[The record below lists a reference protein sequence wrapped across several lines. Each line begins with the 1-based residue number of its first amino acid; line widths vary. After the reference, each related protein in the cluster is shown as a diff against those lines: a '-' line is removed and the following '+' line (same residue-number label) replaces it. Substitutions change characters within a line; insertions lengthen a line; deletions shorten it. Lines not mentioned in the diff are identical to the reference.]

1 MNATDY
7 KTKLLRLLWGIFPWL
22 MVFFVLAFIF
32 IMAGLIKEESAR
44 LEESKK
50 ASLKKDIPPV
60 RVITLTLETQ
70 RLEDKINLPAVVEA
84 YEDLIVKAEVSGQV
98 VDVLADEG
106 RIVNKD
112 QVIIRLD
119 DRDYKTQLARIEANY
134 RLAKLDYDR
143 NVSLVKKQVISIAK
157 LDSLEAQ
164 LKDFEA
170 QLSEAR
176 LALNRT
182 KILAPIKGK
191 VNEIKSKQGDFLSI
205 GDPVAQIIQFDKV
218 KVTVGVPESDVAAIF
233 DLDKADVIIDALEKR
248 MVEGKKV
255 FLSSQPKSLS
265 RLYDLELEVLNPDG
279 HILPGMFA
287 RVDLVKQI
295 FDQALVLPLYAVI
308 ANGEERF
315 VFIENNGHAE
325 MRNVNMGIIT
335 GWQVQIT
342 SGLQAG
348 DKVVVVGHR
357 LLSDGQTV
365 DVIKNVS
372 DAKEIL

>member
-7 KTKLLRLLWGIFPWL
+7 KTKLLRFLWGIFPWL

-32 IMAGLIKEESAR
+32 IMTGLIKEESAR

-60 RVITLTLETQ
+60 RVITLTLEAQ

-84 YEDLIVKAEVSGQV
+84 YEDLVVKAEVSGQV

-106 RIVNKD
+106 QTVNKD
-112 QVIIRLD
+112 QVIISLD

-143 NVSLVKKQVISIAK
+143 NASLVKKQVISIAK

-164 LKDFEA
+164 LKDLEA
-170 QLSEAR
+170 QLGEAR
-176 LALNRT
+176 LALSRT

-191 VNEIKSKQGDFLSI
+191 VNEIKSKQGDFLSV

-248 MVEGKKV
+248 MVQGKKV

-265 RLYDLELEVLNPDG
+265 RLYDLKLEVINPDG

-287 RVDLVKQI
+287 RVDLVKRV

-325 MRNVNMGIIT
+325 MRNVNLGMIT